1 LSWRRSSKFSKS
13 RKGILLKRFALTTA
27 TMMTTG
33 TIFLESNP
41 AAGMIPDF
49 EFLLDEVGDMPR
61 DCTLVDAK
69 GVSEFPLV
77 SVFARH
83 CGPDG
88 FDL

>member
-1 LSWRRSSKFSKS
+1 
-13 RKGILLKRFALTTA
+13 
-27 TMMTTG
+27 
-33 TIFLESNP
+33 
-41 AAGMIPDF
+41 MIPDF